1 MCQTTNT
8 SWVCATCSV
17 SILEKKSVKV
27 ACQDYKDKG
36 ICTVALAPLN
46 KYVYVE
52 KPDCAI
58 CKQMNSSSD
67 DEKSI
72 GKKISKKICLE

>member
-8 SWVCATCSV
+8 RWVCATCSV
-17 SILEKKSVKV
+17 SILDKKSVKV
-27 ACQDYKDKG
+27 ACQDYKGKG
-36 ICTVALAPLN
+36 VCTVVLAPLN
-46 KYVYVE
+46 KYLYIE

-58 CKQMNSSSD
+58 CKQMNNSSD

-72 GKKISKKICLE
+72 RKRIPKKICLE